1 MTGGVSAFLNYKI
14 GFGRKPE
21 KFFENFLMIFSDRGD
36 RNLCYQRVLLVLP
49 MTCEKKFSVI
59 FAEIFL
65 WRCSVLLR
73 CDAVD
78 FVSPVFACRS
88 LQNRS
93 GQRRQG
99 LEFK

>member
-1 MTGGVSAFLNYKI
+1 MTGRVSAFLNYKI
-14 GFGRKPE
+14 GFGRKPGRKPE
-21 KFFENFLMIFSDRGD
+21 KFFKIIAAIGTSAINAFYWFCQG
-36 RNLCYQRVLLVLP
+36 LVK
-49 MTCEKKFSVI
+49 KKFSVI